1 MIEYK
6 LAWNLTD
13 DEAETV
19 QRETMAIIEFIFGPK
34 ADTRRESDVSRAIAL
49 IAHVESLAIVIA
61 GYTSGEDDDEM
72 SEKFLEALTYTLK
85 RSVRQIRA
93 SDAAGR
99 LIARLQA
106 KQTKNKSRNK
116 PRNSNRD

>member
-13 DEAETV
+13 EEAETV
-19 QRETMAIIEFIFGPK
+19 QRETMAIIEFLFCRPK
-34 ADTRRESDVSRAIAL
+34 SDTRRESDVSRAIAL
-49 IAHVESLAIVIA
+49 IALVETLAIVIG
-61 GYTSGEDDDEM
+61 GYTSGEDDDETI
-72 SEKFLEALTYTLK
+72 EKLLEVLTYTLK

-93 SDAAGR
+93 SDAAGK

-106 KQTKNKSRNK
+106 NKE
-116 PRNSNRD
+116 